1 MTADA
6 FALALPIVAPLGAA
20 LLAFLLPRLAFAAAL
35 ASCLASLGATLQLAL
50 ALDGTAAL
58 LQVVGGWDAPLGI
71 RLVAD
76 GLAVAMLGLLAV
88 LSLAIT
94 LHARAYFDRDT
105 ALHYWPLWLLLCA
118 ALAAAF
124 LAADLFNLYVCLELI
139 TLAGVALTALEGKRR
154 ALRAALRYLLVS
166 VLGSLLYL
174 LGVALVYHAAG
185 TVDLL
190 LLDARNGAGAPLRLA
205 LGLMSLGLALKAA
218 LFPLHFWLPDAHGSA
233 PAPVSAALSALV
245 VKAALL
251 VQLRLWLQVA
261 PAAVLGLEQGFAL
274 LGAAAVAW
282 GSLQALRQ
290 PRMKLLI
297 AYSTVAQIGYF
308 FLVVPLAGSGAA
320 PWDAVVL
327 LLLAHGLAKSALFLA
342 AGNIMRRVGHDRI
355 AELRGVLPR
364 MPLTAGT
371 IALAGVS
378 LMGLPPSGG
387 FVAKW
392 LLLETALR
400 AGDVLVVLV
409 LLGGGLAAAAYLF
422 RLLEQAFADGAAV
435 PALAPPSRH
444 MEFVPLALALAA
456 ALLGLVAGPLLA
468 LLLPGAIGGGA

>member
-1 MTADA
+1 MPLLPV
-6 FALALPIVAPLGAA
+6 ALATPIVAPLLAA
-20 LLAFLLPRLAFAAAL
+20 IAAFLAPRHGFA
-35 ASCLASLGATLQLAL
+35 LAL
-50 ALDGTAAL
+50 AAGVLSLAATLLLAGQVYADGTV
-58 LQVVGGWDAPLGI
+58 LQLVGGWEAPLGI
-71 RLVAD
+71 RLIAD
-76 GLAVAMLGLLAV
+76 GLAVVMLLLLAV

-94 LHARAYFDRDT
+94 LHARGYFDRD
-105 ALHYWPLWLLLCA
+105 AAVHYWPLWLLLCA

-139 TLAGVALTALEGKRR
+139 TLAAVALTALEGKRR
-154 ALRAALRYLLVS
+154 ALRSALRYLLVS

-190 LLDARNGAGAPLRLA
+190 LLNGADAGAPLRLA
-205 LGLMSLGLALKAA
+205 LLLMSVGLALKGA

-261 PAAVLGLEQGFAL
+261 PAGELHLELPFAL
-274 LGAAAVAW
+274 LGAGAVLW

-290 PRMKLLI
+290 PRMKLLV
-297 AYSTVAQIGYF
+297 AYSTVAQVGYF
-308 FLVVPLAGSGAA
+308 FLVVPLAGAGVA

-327 LLLAHGLAKSALFLA
+327 LLVAHGLAKTSLFLA
-342 AGNIMRRVGHDRI
+342 AGNIMHRVGHDRI
-355 AELRGVLPR
+355 DDLREVLPR

-387 FVAKW
+387 FLAKW
-392 LLLETALR
+392 LLLETALA
-400 AGDVLVVLV
+400 AGDVLVVAV
-409 LLGGGLAAAAYLF
+409 LLVGGLAAAAYLF
-422 RLLEQAFADGAAV
+422 RLLEQAFGDGGEV
-435 PALAPPSRH
+435 PTLAPPSRRQ
-444 MEFVPLALALAA
+444 ELVPL
-456 ALLGLVAGPLLA
+456 LLA
-468 LLLPGAIGGGA
+468 LLAALMGLASGPLLTLMLPGAIGGTA